1 MDYTSASGIHTLSF
15 SKTLTAG
22 EYYQILHSAQ
32 KQGMH
37 IRSDDDFFAVTSSHT
52 LLGYQKQGVVVYL
65 SQPKRSIYKVKLRI
79 EPERLLGNP
88 DPQALWQCGK
98 GDWKRLVKAVDGLL
112 GILQVPSLKE
122 MTLSALELTVNLT
135 FPQQEYVDLCIQIL
149 KKGYLNGHYKRVW
162 FDKYANKAKNAQE
175 ANRHSYKA
183 SCKQKSFFAYDKTAQ
198 LHMTER
204 IAKLPNHRT
213 LRMEVSLKRE
223 GIKREF
229 DSGLSAKTYLEKGS
243 NQAQKV
249 VGKFLKRLL
258 LSEGDYY
265 PYDQALERVQQIKC
279 AKTRRRAELLIQLCS
294 RKKSVD
300 QAVKAMQEEYGIKRS
315 AVDRVIRKMEKAGI
329 SPITIPIRRHAQP
342 LPSLLKVLKKD

>member
-112 GILQVPSLKE
+112 GISSSSHSISSGTGNIVFSELAGLLYSSPDMSL
-122 MTLSALELTVNLT
+122 
-135 FPQQEYVDLCIQIL
+135 
-149 KKGYLNGHYKRVW
+149 G
-162 FDKYANKAKNAQE
+162 
-175 ANRHSYKA
+175 
-183 SCKQKSFFAYDKTAQ
+183 
-198 LHMTER
+198 
-204 IAKLPNHRT
+204 
-213 LRMEVSLKRE
+213 RE
-223 GIKREF
+223 
-229 DSGLSAKTYLEKGS
+229 
-243 NQAQKV
+243 
-249 VGKFLKRLL
+249 
-258 LSEGDYY
+258 
-265 PYDQALERVQQIKC
+265 
-279 AKTRRRAELLIQLCS
+279 
-294 RKKSVD
+294 
-300 QAVKAMQEEYGIKRS
+300 
-315 AVDRVIRKMEKAGI
+315 
-329 SPITIPIRRHAQP
+329 IPICFNLLRTSSHA
-342 LPSLLKVLKKD
+342 